1 MNLFKEKL
9 QKQQEQPKTNYFY
22 LNPVGNNI
30 PVYIKDGV
38 QITTILSGNEYV
50 EVQLSV
56 PEKDDH
62 EVYHEPMKRFR
73 VYDHDLQEIL
83 KQQDDYS
90 FRTDTGY
97 YVCDLID
104 ALEDNIR
111 FTVQENTEIK
121 DIRHNYIFA
130 GDQVGFTEDVF
141 GLAVSRKGTVV
152 RGDTGMWQAMVDET
166 IPFGLYHIKD
176 RVILGHINEGV

>member
-1 MNLFKEKL
+1 MNLFKKETHK
-9 QKQQEQPKTNYFY
+9 PKWTKYY
-22 LNPVGNNI
+22 KIDPLGEGI
-30 PVYIKDGV
+30 PVYIDNDI
-38 QITTILSGNEYV
+38 QITHIMADNRAV
-50 EVQLSV
+50 EVRLSV
-56 PEKDDH
+56 PKKD
-62 EVYHEPMKRFR
+62 EPEAPQETMRRFR

-104 ALEDNIR
+104 ALEDTTR

-121 DIRHNYIFA
+121 DIRNRYIFE
-130 GDQVGFTEDVF
+130 GDQIGFTEDVF
-141 GLAVSRKGTVV
+141 GLTVSRKGTVV
-152 RGDTGMWQAMVDET
+152 RGDTGMWQVMVDET

>member
-1 MNLFKEKL
+1 MSIFKKETP
-9 QKQQEQPKTNYFY
+9 EPKWTQYY
-22 LNPVGNNI
+22 KLNPLGENI
-30 PVYIKDGV
+30 PVFIEHNI
-38 QITTILSGNEYV
+38 QITHIMADNRPVEIRLSA
-50 EVQLSV
+50 
-56 PEKDDH
+56 PEKDES
-62 EVYHEPMKRFR
+62 EVYYEPMRRFR

-121 DIRHNYIFA
+121 DIRNRFIFE
-130 GDQVGFTEDVF
+130 GDQVGFTEDVS
-141 GLAVSRKGTVV
+141 GVVVSRKGTVV
-152 RGDTGMWQAMVDET
+152 RADTGTWTVVDVT
-166 IPFGLYHIKD
+166 TPFGLYHVKD
-176 RVILGHINEGV
+176 RVILGHIYEGV

>member
-1 MNLFKEKL
+1 MADNR
-9 QKQQEQPKTNYFY
+9 P
-22 LNPVGNNI
+22 
-30 PVYIKDGV
+30 
-38 QITTILSGNEYV
+38 V
-50 EVQLSV
+50 EVRLSA
-56 PEKDDH
+56 PEKDEH
-62 EVYHEPMKRFR
+62 EAPQETMRRFR

-104 ALEDNIR
+104 ALEDTTR

-121 DIRHNYIFA
+121 DIRNRYIFE

-141 GLAVSRKGTVV
+141 GLAVYRKGTVV
-152 RGDTGMWQAMVDET
+152 RADTGTWAVVDVVT
-166 IPFGLYHIKD
+166 PFGLYDVKD
-176 RVILGHINEGV
+176 RVILGHIYEGV

>member
-1 MNLFKEKL
+1 MSIFKKETPESKWT
-9 QKQQEQPKTNYFY
+9 QYYK
-22 LNPVGNNI
+22 LNPLGENI
-30 PVYIKDGV
+30 PVYIENGI
-38 QITTILSGNEYV
+38 QITSIMADNRPI
-50 EVQLSV
+50 EVRLSV
-56 PEKDDH
+56 PEKD
-62 EVYHEPMKRFR
+62 EPEAPHEPMRRFR
-73 VYDHDLQEIL
+73 VYDHDLQEML

-104 ALEDNIR
+104 ALEDTTR

-121 DIRHNYIFA
+121 DVRNRYIFA
-130 GDQVGFTEDVF
+130 GDQVGFTAEVF
-141 GLAVSRKGTVV
+141 GVTASRKGTVV
-152 RGDTGMWQAMVDET
+152 RGDTGMWEVMVDET

>member
-1 MNLFKEKL
+1 MSIFKKEAPNPQRTQYYK
-9 QKQQEQPKTNYFY
+9 
-22 LNPVGNNI
+22 LNPLGENI
-30 PVYIKDGV
+30 PVFIEHNI
-38 QITTILSGNEYV
+38 QITHIMADNRPV
-50 EVQLSV
+50 EVRLSV
-56 PEKDDH
+56 PEKDDY
-62 EVYHEPMKRFR
+62 EVYHEPMRRFR

-104 ALEDNIR
+104 ALEDTKR

-121 DIRHNYIFA
+121 DIRNRYIFE

-152 RGDTGMWQAMVDET
+152 RADTGTWTVVDVIT
-166 IPFGLYHIKD
+166 PFVLHDVKD
-176 RVILGHINEGV
+176 RIILGHIYEGV

>member
-1 MNLFKEKL
+1 MSIFKKETHKPTFT
-9 QKQQEQPKTNYFY
+9 QYYK
-22 LNPVGNNI
+22 LNPLGENI
-30 PVYIKDGV
+30 PVYIENGI
-38 QITTILSGNEYV
+38 QITSIMADNRPI
-50 EVQLSV
+50 EVRLSV
-56 PEKDDH
+56 PEKDDR
-62 EVYHEPMKRFR
+62 ETPQDPMRRFR

-121 DIRHNYIFA
+121 DIRNRFIFE
-130 GDQVGFTEDVF
+130 GDQIGFTEYVF
-141 GLAVSRKGTVV
+141 GVVVSRKGTVV
-152 RGDTGMWQAMVDET
+152 RADTGTWTVVDVT
-166 IPFGLYHIKD
+166 TPFGLHDVKD
-176 RVILGHINEGV
+176 RIILGHIYEGV

>member
-1 MNLFKEKL
+1 MSIFKKET
-9 QKQQEQPKTNYFY
+9 PKPTFTQYY
-22 LNPVGNNI
+22 KLNPLGENI
-30 PVYIKDGV
+30 PVYIENGI
-38 QITTILSGNEYV
+38 QITSIMADNRPI
-50 EVQLSV
+50 EVRLSV
-56 PEKDDH
+56 PEKDDR
-62 EVYHEPMKRFR
+62 ETPQGPMRRFR

-104 ALEDNIR
+104 ALEDTKR

-121 DIRHNYIFA
+121 DIRNRYIFA
-130 GDQVGFTEDVF
+130 GDQVGFTAEVF
-141 GLAVSRKGTVV
+141 GVTAYRKGTVV
-152 RGDTGMWQAMVDET
+152 RGDTGMWQVMVDET

-176 RVILGHINEGV
+176 RLILGHIYEGV

>member
-1 MNLFKEKL
+1 MSIFKKETPEPKWTQYYKL
-9 QKQQEQPKTNYFY
+9 NSLGE
-22 LNPVGNNI
+22 NI
-30 PVYIKDGV
+30 PVYIENGI
-38 QITTILSGNEYV
+38 QITHIMADNRPV
-50 EVQLSV
+50 EIRLSV
-56 PEKDDH
+56 PEKDEH
-62 EVYHEPMKRFR
+62 EAPHEPMRRFR

-121 DIRHNYIFA
+121 DIGNRFIFA
-130 GDQVGFTEDVF
+130 GDQIGFTEDVF
-141 GLAVSRKGTVV
+141 GVVVSHKGTVV
-152 RGDTGMWQAMVDET
+152 RSHTGTWTVVDVT
-166 IPFGLYHIKD
+166 TPFGLHNVND
-176 RVILGHINEGV
+176 RIILGHIYEGV

>member
-1 MNLFKEKL
+1 MSIFNREKFNFGWTSYY
-9 QKQQEQPKTNYFY
+9 KRIPK
-22 LNPVGNNI
+22 GEDI
-30 PVYIKDGV
+30 PVSIGDGI
-38 QITTILSGNEYV
+38 QIETIYSGNEPV
-50 EVQLSV
+50 EVRLSV

-62 EVYHEPMKRFR
+62 EVYYEPMKRFR

-104 ALEDNIR
+104 ALEDTKR

-121 DIRHNYIFA
+121 DIRNRYIFE
-130 GDQVGFTEDVF
+130 GDQIGFTEDVF
-141 GLAVSRKGTVV
+141 GVVVSRKGTVV
-152 RGDTGMWQAMVDET
+152 RADTGTWTVVDVT
-166 IPFGLYHIKD
+166 TPFGLHDVKD
-176 RVILGHINEGV
+176 RIILGHIYKGV

>member
-1 MNLFKEKL
+1 MNIFKKET
-9 QKQQEQPKTNYFY
+9 PKPEWTQYY
-22 LNPVGNNI
+22 KLNPLGENI
-30 PVYIKDGV
+30 PVYIENGI
-38 QITTILSGNEYV
+38 QITHIMADNRPV
-50 EVQLSV
+50 EVRLSV
-56 PEKDDH
+56 PEKDEH
-62 EVYHEPMKRFR
+62 EAPHEPMRRFR

-121 DIRHNYIFA
+121 DIRNRYIFE
-130 GDQVGFTEDVF
+130 GDQIGFTEDVF
-141 GLAVSRKGTVV
+141 GVVVSRKGTVV
-152 RGDTGMWQAMVDET
+152 RADTGTWTVVDVVT
-166 IPFGLYHIKD
+166 PFGLHDVKD

>member
-1 MNLFKEKL
+1 MNIFKKETPTPEWTQYYK
-9 QKQQEQPKTNYFY
+9 
-22 LNPVGNNI
+22 LNPLGENI
-30 PVYIKDGV
+30 PVYIENGI
-38 QITTILSGNEYV
+38 QITHIMADNRPV
-50 EVQLSV
+50 EVRLSV

-62 EVYHEPMKRFR
+62 NAPQEPMRRFR

-111 FTVQENTEIK
+111 FTVQENTETK
-121 DIRHNYIFA
+121 DIRNRYIFE

-152 RGDTGMWQAMVDET
+152 RADTGMWQVMVEET
-166 IPFGLYHIKD
+166 IPFRLYHTKD

>member
-1 MNLFKEKL
+1 MSIFKKETP
-9 QKQQEQPKTNYFY
+9 EPKWTQYY
-22 LNPVGNNI
+22 KLNPLGENI
-30 PVYIKDGV
+30 PVYIENGI
-38 QITTILSGNEYV
+38 QITSIMADNRPI
-50 EVQLSV
+50 EVRLSV
-56 PEKDDH
+56 PEKDDR
-62 EVYHEPMKRFR
+62 ETPQDPMKRFR

-104 ALEDNIR
+104 ALEDKTR

-121 DIRHNYIFA
+121 DIRNRYIFE

-152 RGDTGMWQAMVDET
+152 RADTGMWQVMVDET

-176 RVILGHINEGV
+176 RVILGHIYKGV

>member
-56 PEKDDH
+56 PEKDNH
-62 EVYHEPMKRFR
+62 EVYYEPMKRFR

-104 ALEDNIR
+104 ALEDTTR
-111 FTVQENTEIK
+111 FAVQENTETK
-121 DIRHNYIFA
+121 DIGNRFIFE
-130 GDQVGFTEDVF
+130 GDQIGFTEDVF
-141 GLAVSRKGTVV
+141 GVVVSRKGTVV
-152 RGDTGMWQAMVDET
+152 RADTGTWTVVDVVT
-166 IPFGLYHIKD
+166 PFGLHDVKD
-176 RVILGHINEGV
+176 RIILGHIYAAV

>member
-1 MNLFKEKL
+1 MNIFKKET
-9 QKQQEQPKTNYFY
+9 PKPEWTQYY
-22 LNPVGNNI
+22 KLNPLGENI
-30 PVYIKDGV
+30 PVYIENGI
-38 QITTILSGNEYV
+38 QITHIMADNRPV
-50 EVQLSV
+50 EVRLSV

-62 EVYHEPMKRFR
+62 NAPQEPMRRFR

-104 ALEDNIR
+104 ALDDNIR

-121 DIRHNYIFA
+121 DIRNRFIFE

-141 GLAVSRKGTVV
+141 GSAVSRKGTVV
-152 RGDTGMWQAMVDET
+152 RSHTGTWTVVDVT
-166 IPFGLYHIKD
+166 TPFGLHDVKD
-176 RVILGHINEGV
+176 RIILGHIYEGV